1 MFLVKVRVIVSHN
14 TLVLKLVLDYTDSM
28 VKKDTQKK
36 KTSEDFQPTKVALKV
51 AAIAA
56 ISLVILA
63 IIAVYN

>member
-1 MFLVKVRVIVSHN
+1 
-14 TLVLKLVLDYTDSM
+14 M